1 MQRNDVETWSSQV
14 DFATADNSMM
24 ADFDRANTRRVL
36 LQETHISTWTLP
48 SDGERKPDCGRFSH
62 GKQLEE

>member
-36 LQETHISTWTLP
+36 MQETHIST
-48 SDGERKPDCGRFSH
+48 
-62 GKQLEE
+62 